1 MVPVMCRYGNICD
14 THLFTLNVMEWHKR
28 QLFAKSSHF
37 PMMLCWPIIS
47 AYISHHWATH
57 DITRVQPSPTW
68 QSLNVRIRRS
78 WSLIWFTKVR
88 KESMLIGPRG
98 KPGQRSAFPV
108 GSVAVWS
115 SKGELHVPAP
125 MLLLL
130 SLSTCVMCTSNSH
143 TRQGVSVCHWWKS
156 KVSVAQHWWVP
167 IISSSPV
174 LSANF
179 FSIHK
184 FLLIL
189 ASLAKTL
196 RHQGITGQCLDTTIC
211 MPIFDLSIASLE
223 FYCC

>member
-47 AYISHHWATH
+47 AYILHHWATH

-68 QSLNVRIRRS
+68 QSLNVHIRRS
-78 WSLIWFTKVR
+78 WSLIWFMKVR
-88 KESMLIGPRG
+88 KESMLIGARG
-98 KPGQRSAFPV
+98 KPGQWSAFPA

-115 SKGELHVPAP
+115 SEGELHAPAP

-143 TRQGVSVCHWWKS
+143 TSCLTSGCPPSFGHVVYILMSSYLTPLFIQYIVHMVLELSLYIVCS
-156 KVSVAQHWWVP
+156 
-167 IISSSPV
+167 
-174 LSANF
+174 
-179 FSIHK
+179 
-184 FLLIL
+184 
-189 ASLAKTL
+189 
-196 RHQGITGQCLDTTIC
+196 
-211 MPIFDLSIASLE
+211 
-223 FYCC
+223 